1 MMQYNILLGGSI
13 CVIVRIKLRRKK
25 KQPLF
30 PSSSNISP
38 HLRSASQHLHI
49 EITFPLSF
57 SKKKKKIETQ
67 IKKGEPIP
75 SDHVLLFLSLSHSSD
90 VLQQLRK
97 ILKKKENRKGNSAK
111 QIHDAHGE
119 SPLNVLLTCLSAAA
133 ACGQAAQ
140 SGGSHTLRP
149 PNRAAPGTP
158 RSRFQYRRPP
168 SRRTPAP

>member
-1 MMQYNILLGGSI
+1 MMQYNVLLGGSI
-13 CVIVRIKLRRKK
+13 CVIARIKLRRKK
-25 KQPLF
+25 TQPFF

-57 SKKKKKIETQ
+57 KKKKKMKHRSKRVSPFSQ
-67 IKKGEPIP
+67 IMFFFFF
-75 SDHVLLFLSLSHSSD
+75 LFHTALICFNSLEKYS
-90 VLQQLRK
+90 
-97 ILKKKENRKGNSAK
+97 KKKENRKGNSAK